1 LSFIDCSKAMGIDR
15 QPVIEAEFPDP
26 AEQAVALLEACHGD
40 IREAELF
47 AAINV
52 ASARNEG
59 DRHYWSRV
67 KVRISKGID

>member
-1 LSFIDCSKAMGIDR
+1 MGVTAN
-15 QPVIEAEFPDP
+15 PVIEAEFPDL

-52 ASARNEG
+52 GSARNEG
-59 DRHYWSRV
+59 DRHYWSRLRV
-67 KVRISKGID
+67 LISKGTD